1 MFDFVSLLFFLAV
14 ISFVNIA
21 IIFSIC
27 LSVGFVLD
35 KINPDIQNNIPD
47 WVIQEIGMFLFFI
60 VLPASEIYLLY
71 LSNSH
76 S

>member
-1 MFDFVSLLFFLAV
+1 MVAILLFLTVMF
-14 ISFVNIA
+14 FVNIA
-21 IIFSIC
+21 IIFSIGGV
-27 LSVGFVLD
+27 VGFVLD
-35 KINPDIQNNIPD
+35 MINPNIQNNIPG
-47 WVIQEIGMFLFFI
+47 WVIQELSAFLFFI